1 MSSLPLAHI
10 LHPFLVLTT
19 TPCDFSSSAQ
29 FVRVAKM
36 VKFYSSSETYPYPFP
51 AVTLAYFLRYPN
63 PYSTH
68 VLSTD
73 TIARSFD
80 PETQRLTTIRL
91 HLKRSK
97 LPSAVLKLLPRSL
110 LGASASGDTQSFILE
125 KSVVDI
131 KEGWM
136 DTESR
141 NLEWT
146 GVLSVVERQKFV
158 RPSPH
163 AVAHDDDKIWQ
174 GMEGAA
180 RRHGFLNFGS
190 GAKVEDSAESTDV
203 TSSVTL
209 HSHIGEAWKKKREA
223 AREGAADVEQAPEQ
237 PQKVGFLR
245 SWGTAALQRNIE
257 KIGLTRAQRS
267 QPNAREGMKVVLER
281 MREGGLVAVLEG
293 MRRDRED
300 ILAGRPLAINTRSG
314 EDET

>member
-1 MSSLPLAHI
+1 
-10 LHPFLVLTT
+10 
-19 TPCDFSSSAQ
+19 
-29 FVRVAKM
+29 M
-36 VKFYSSSETYPYPFP
+36 VKFYSSSETYPYSFP

-63 PYSTH
+63 PYATH
-68 VLSTD
+68 VISTD
-73 TIARSFD
+73 TIARNYD
-80 PETQRLTTIRL
+80 PDTQRLTTVRL

-97 LPSAVLKLLPRSL
+97 LPAAVLKLLPRSF
-110 LGASASGDTQSFILE
+110 LGASATGDTQSFILE
-125 KSVVDI
+125 KSTVDI

-158 RPSPH
+158 RPNATGSMH
-163 AVAHDDDKIWQ
+163 EDTKIFQ

-180 RRHGFLNFGS
+180 RRHGFINFGDA
-190 GAKVEDSAESTDV
+190 GAGTKVEDSGDSTDV

-209 HSHIGEAWKKKREA
+209 HSHIGETWKKKREA
-223 AREGAADVEQAPEQ
+223 AREDVVEDEQ
-237 PQKVGFLR
+237 PQKMGFLR
-245 SWGTAALQRNIE
+245 SWGTQALQRNIE

-293 MRRDRED
+293 MRQDREA
-300 ILAGRPLAINTRSG
+300 ILAGEPLPIPRG
-314 EDET
+314 RHGDDDDE

>member
-1 MSSLPLAHI
+1 
-10 LHPFLVLTT
+10 
-19 TPCDFSSSAQ
+19 
-29 FVRVAKM
+29 M
-36 VKFYSSSETYPYPFP
+36 VKFYSSSETYAYPFP

-73 TIARSFD
+73 TISRHYD
-80 PETQRLTTIRL
+80 PEAQRLTTIRL

-110 LGASASGDTQSFILE
+110 LGASASGDTQSYILE
-125 KSVVDI
+125 KSVVDV

-146 GVLSVVERQKFV
+146 GVLSVVERQMFK
-158 RPSPH
+158 RPAPP
-163 AVAHDDDKIWQ
+163 AVPNEETIWQ

-180 RRHGFLNFGS
+180 RRHGFINFGGMGA
-190 GAKVEDSAESTDV
+190 GAKVEDSGETTDV

-223 AREGAADVEQAPEQ
+223 AREGAVEEEQ

-281 MREGGLVAVLEG
+281 MREGGLVAVLDG
-293 MRRDRED
+293 MRQDREA
-300 ILAGRPLAINTRSG
+300 ILAGRPLALPRRGDN
-314 EDET
+314 E

>member
-1 MSSLPLAHI
+1 LLLSFQHR
-10 LHPFLVLTT
+10 TT
-19 TPCDFSSSAQ
+19 YNYFFSSAYHLLRTTQPHNLDNNTPSDTA
-29 FVRVAKM
+29 ATM
-36 VKFYSSSETYPYPFP
+36 VKFYSSAETYPYPFP

-80 PETQRLTTIRL
+80 PATQRLTTIRL

-97 LPSAVLKLLPRSL
+97 LPAAVLKLLPRSL

-131 KEGWM
+131 RAGTM

-146 GVLSVVERQKFV
+146 GVLSVVERVKFI
-158 RPSPH
+158 RPDTSLSS
-163 AVAHDDDKIWQ
+163 
-174 GMEGAA
+174 METL
-180 RRHGFLNFGS
+180 RRDETTN
-190 GAKVEDSAESTDV
+190 VE
-203 TSSVTL
+203 SSVTL
-209 HSHIGEAWKKKREA
+209 HSHIGETWKKKREA
-223 AREGAADVEQAPEQ
+223 ARDDAAEA
-237 PQKVGFLR
+237 PQKMGFLR
-245 SWGTAALQRNIE
+245 EWGTKALQRNIE

-300 ILAGRPLAINTRSG
+300 ILAGRPLGAGGRGG
-314 EDET
+314 EEE

>member
-1 MSSLPLAHI
+1 
-10 LHPFLVLTT
+10 
-19 TPCDFSSSAQ
+19 
-29 FVRVAKM
+29 M
-36 VKFYSSSETYPYPFP
+36 VKFYSSNETYSYPFP

-73 TIARSFD
+73 TIARHYD
-80 PETQRLTTIRL
+80 PESQRLTTIRL

-97 LPSAVLKLLPRSL
+97 LPSAVLKLLPRSI
-110 LGASASGDTQSFILE
+110 LGASASGDTQSYILE
-125 KSVVDI
+125 KSVVDV

-146 GVLSVVERQKFV
+146 GVLSVVERQMFK
-158 RPSPH
+158 RPAPP
-163 AVAHDDDKIWQ
+163 AVPADEAKLWQ

-180 RRHGFLNFGS
+180 RRHGFINFGGMGA
-190 GAKVEDSAESTDV
+190 GAKVEDTGETTDV

-209 HSHIGEAWKKKREA
+209 HSHIGETWKRKREA
-223 AREGAADVEQAPEQ
+223 AREGTAALVDDEQ

-281 MREGGLVAVLEG
+281 MREGGLVAVLDG
-293 MRRDRED
+293 MRQDREA
-300 ILAGRPLAINTRSG
+300 ILAGRPLALPPRGDNN
-314 EDET
+314 E

>member
-1 MSSLPLAHI
+1 
-10 LHPFLVLTT
+10 
-19 TPCDFSSSAQ
+19 
-29 FVRVAKM
+29 M
-36 VKFYSSSETYPYPFP
+36 VKFYSSNETYSYPFP

-73 TIARSFD
+73 TIARHYD
-80 PETQRLTTIRL
+80 PTTQRLTTIRL

-110 LGASASGDTQSFILE
+110 LGASASGDTQSYILE
-125 KSVVDI
+125 KSVVDV

-146 GVLSVVERQKFV
+146 GVLSVVERQRFM
-158 RPSPH
+158 RPAPL
-163 AVAHDDDKIWQ
+163 AVPDDAKIWQ

-180 RRHGFLNFGS
+180 RRHGFINFGGTG
-190 GAKVEDSAESTDV
+190 GAKVEDNGETTDV

-223 AREGAADVEQAPEQ
+223 AREGAAAEEEQ
-237 PQKVGFLR
+237 PQKMGFLR

-257 KIGLTRAQRS
+257 KIGLNRAQRS
-267 QPNAREGMKVVLER
+267 QPNAQKGMKVVLER

-293 MRRDRED
+293 MRQDREA
-300 ILAGRPLAINTRSG
+300 ILAGRPLALPPRG
-314 EDET
+314 DDE

>member
-1 MSSLPLAHI
+1 M
-10 LHPFLVLTT
+10 
-19 TPCDFSSSAQ
+19 
-29 FVRVAKM
+29 VR
-36 VKFYSSSETYPYPFP
+36 FYSSTDTYSYPFP

-73 TIARSFD
+73 TIARHFD
-80 PETQRLTTIRL
+80 PETQRLTTVRL

-110 LGASASGDTQSFILE
+110 LGASAGGDTQSYILE
-125 KSVVDI
+125 KSVVDV

-146 GVLSVVERQKFV
+146 GVLSVVERQVFR
-158 RPSPH
+158 RPTPQ
-163 AVAHDDDKIWQ
+163 VPDDVKIWQ

-180 RRHGFLNFGS
+180 RRHGFISFTGAGA
-190 GAKVEDSAESTDV
+190 GAKVEDTGESTEV

-209 HSHIGEAWKKKREA
+209 HSHIGEAWKKKRKA
-223 AREGAADVEQAPEQ
+223 AEDGAATEEHPH
-237 PQKVGFLR
+237 KMGFLR
-245 SWGTAALQRNIE
+245 SWGTHSLQRSIE
-257 KIGLTRAQRS
+257 KIGLSRTLRS

-293 MRRDRED
+293 MHKDREA
-300 ILAGRPLAINTRSG
+300 ILAGHHAFKKGHRHDD
-314 EDET
+314 DE

>member
-1 MSSLPLAHI
+1 
-10 LHPFLVLTT
+10 
-19 TPCDFSSSAQ
+19 
-29 FVRVAKM
+29 M
-36 VKFYSSSETYPYPFP
+36 VKFYSSSETYPYAFP

-63 PYSTH
+63 PYATH

-73 TIARSFD
+73 TIARSYD
-80 PETQRLTTIRL
+80 ADTQRLTTIRL

-97 LPSAVLKLLPRSL
+97 LPSAILKLLPRSL
-110 LGASASGDTQSFILE
+110 LGASATGDTQSFILE

-158 RPSPH
+158 RPAAALPED
-163 AVAHDDDKIWQ
+163 AKTWQ

-180 RRHGFLNFGS
+180 RRHGFINFGS
-190 GAKVEDSAESTDV
+190 QGAGAKVEDAGETTDV
-203 TSSVTL
+203 ESSVTL
-209 HSHIGEAWKKKREA
+209 HSHIGETWKKKREA
-223 AREGAADVEQAPEQ
+223 AREGAVEDEQ
-237 PQKVGFLR
+237 PPKMGFLR

-281 MREGGLVAVLEG
+281 MREGGVVAVLEG
-293 MRRDRED
+293 MRKDREA
-300 ILAGRPLAINTRSG
+300 ILAGRPLLSLNGRTG
-314 EDET
+314 NDDE

>member
-1 MSSLPLAHI
+1 
-10 LHPFLVLTT
+10 
-19 TPCDFSSSAQ
+19 
-29 FVRVAKM
+29 M
-36 VKFYSSSETYPYPFP
+36 VKFYSSNETYSYPFP
-51 AVTLAYFLRYPN
+51 AVSLAYFLRYPN

-73 TIARSFD
+73 TIARNYD

-97 LPSAVLKLLPRSL
+97 LPSAVLKLVPRSL
-110 LGASASGDTQSFILE
+110 LGASAGGESQTYILE

-146 GVLSVVERQKFV
+146 GVLSVVERQKFQ
-158 RPSPH
+158 RPSPR
-163 AVAHDDDKIWQ
+163 ADDVKVWQ

-180 RRHGFLNFGS
+180 QRHGFINFNGKGS
-190 GAKVEDSAESTDV
+190 GARVEDTGETTDV

-209 HSHIGEAWKKKREA
+209 HSHIGETWKKKREA
-223 AREGAADVEQAPEQ
+223 AREGAMEEEQ

-257 KIGLTRAQRS
+257 KIGLSRAQRS

-293 MRRDRED
+293 MRQDREA
-300 ILAGRPLAINTRSG
+300 ILAGRPLATPRAAKSN
-314 EDET
+314 E

>member
-1 MSSLPLAHI
+1 
-10 LHPFLVLTT
+10 
-19 TPCDFSSSAQ
+19 
-29 FVRVAKM
+29 M
-36 VKFYSSSETYPYPFP
+36 VKFYSASETYPYPFP

-63 PYSTH
+63 PYASH

-73 TIARSFD
+73 TIARTFD

-97 LPSAVLKLLPRSL
+97 LPSAVLKLLPKSL
-110 LGASASGDTQSFILE
+110 LGASATGESQTFILE

-146 GVLSVVERQKFV
+146 GVLSVVERQKFM
-158 RPSPH
+158 RPDPSTSTSP
-163 AVAHDDDKIWQ
+163 
-174 GMEGAA
+174 AA
-180 RRHGFLNFGS
+180 IPNPNTPRRHGFLNLGKD
-190 GAKVEDSAESTDV
+190 AKVEDSSEITDV

-209 HSHIGEAWKKKREA
+209 HSHVGETWRKKREA
-223 AREGAADVEQAPEQ
+223 AREGAANGEDEL
-237 PQKVGFLR
+237 PQKMGFLR
-245 SWGTAALQRNIE
+245 SWGTQALQRNIE

-281 MREGGLVAVLEG
+281 MREGGLVKVLEG
-293 MRRDRED
+293 MRADREA
-300 ILAGRPLAINTRSG
+300 ILAGRPLAVPSRTGGN
-314 EDET
+314 DE

>member
-1 MSSLPLAHI
+1 
-10 LHPFLVLTT
+10 
-19 TPCDFSSSAQ
+19 
-29 FVRVAKM
+29 M
-36 VKFYSSSETYPYPFP
+36 VKFYSSNETYSYPFP

-73 TIARSFD
+73 TIARHYD
-80 PETQRLTTIRL
+80 PEAQRLTTIRL

-110 LGASASGDTQSFILE
+110 LGASAGGDTQSFILE

-146 GVLSVVERQKFV
+146 GVLSVVERQNFR
-158 RPSPH
+158 RPDE
-163 AVAHDDDKIWQ
+163 VQIWK
-174 GMEGAA
+174 GMESATQ
-180 RRHGFLNFGS
+180 RHGLLNFGGNGV
-190 GAKVEDSAESTDV
+190 GAKVEDSCETTQV

-223 AREGAADVEQAPEQ
+223 AKEGVAEEEQ
-237 PQKVGFLR
+237 PQKMGLLR
-245 SWGTAALQRNIE
+245 AWGTAALQRNIE

-281 MREGGLVAVLEG
+281 MREGGLVRVLEG
-293 MRRDRED
+293 MRQDREA
-300 ILAGRPLAINTRSG
+300 ILAGRPLAVPTR
-314 EDET
+314 DDD

>member
-1 MSSLPLAHI
+1 
-10 LHPFLVLTT
+10 
-19 TPCDFSSSAQ
+19 
-29 FVRVAKM
+29 M
-36 VKFYSSSETYPYPFP
+36 VKFYSSNDTYQYPFP

-68 VLSTD
+68 VLTTD
-73 TIARSFD
+73 TIARHFD
-80 PETQRLTTIRL
+80 PETQRLTTVRL

-110 LGASASGDTQSFILE
+110 LGASSGGDTQSFILE

-146 GVLSVVERQKFV
+146 GVLSVVERQVFR
-158 RPSPH
+158 RPTPD
-163 AVAHDDDKIWQ
+163 VPDEVKIWQ

-180 RRHGFLNFGS
+180 RRHGFINFTGIGA
-190 GAKVEDSAESTDV
+190 GAKVEDTGETTEV
-203 TSSVTL
+203 ESSVTL
-209 HSHIGEAWKKKREA
+209 HSHIGEKWKKRKA
-223 AREGAADVEQAPEQ
+223 AEEGVSEEEH
-237 PQKVGFLR
+237 PQKMGFLR
-245 SWGTAALQRNIE
+245 SWGTHSLQRSIE
-257 KIGLTRAQRS
+257 KIGMSRTLRS

-293 MRRDRED
+293 MRQDREA
-300 ILAGRPLAINTRSG
+300 ILKGHHAFKKGRHHDD
-314 EDET
+314 DE

>member
-1 MSSLPLAHI
+1 
-10 LHPFLVLTT
+10 
-19 TPCDFSSSAQ
+19 
-29 FVRVAKM
+29 M

-80 PETQRLTTIRL
+80 PATQRLTTIRL

-97 LPSAVLKLLPRSL
+97 LPAAVLKLLPRSL

-125 KSVVDI
+125 KSVVDVR
-131 KEGWM
+131 EGWM

-158 RPSPH
+158 RPNIPKQSLP
-163 AVAHDDDKIWQ
+163 DDT
-174 GMEGAA
+174 GASTSTSA
-180 RRHGFLNFGS
+180 LRRHGFLNLGA
-190 GAKVEDSAESTDV
+190 AKVEDSNESTDV
-203 TSSVTL
+203 VSSVTL
-209 HSHIGEAWKKKREA
+209 HSHIGETWKKKREA
-223 AREGAADVEQAPEQ
+223 AALSSSSSSPTPFSSAASSDTEEA
-237 PQKVGFLR
+237 PQKMSLLR
-245 SWGTAALQRNIE
+245 QWGTQTLQRNIE

-293 MRRDRED
+293 MRRDREA
-300 ILAGRPLAINTRSG
+300 ILAGRALDVPARTG
-314 EDET
+314 GQDDE

>member
-1 MSSLPLAHI
+1 MLPEAL
-10 LHPFLVLTT
+10 LSTVLKN
-19 TPCDFSSSAQ
+19 PA
-29 FVRVAKM
+29 AM
-36 VKFYSSSETYPYPFP
+36 VKFYSASETYSYPFP

-73 TIARSFD
+73 TIARHYDS
-80 PETQRLTTIRL
+80 EAQRLTTIRL

-110 LGASASGDTQSFILE
+110 LGASAGGDTQSFILE

-136 DTESR
+136 ETESR

-146 GVLSVVERQKFV
+146 GVLSVVERQNFR
-158 RPSPH
+158 RPNE
-163 AVAHDDDKIWQ
+163 ANIWQ
-174 GMEGAA
+174 GMEGVAQ
-180 RRHGFLNFGS
+180 RHGFLHFGNTGNGTS
-190 GAKVEDSAESTDV
+190 TAAKVEDSGETTHV

-209 HSHIGEAWKKKREA
+209 HSHIGETWKKKREA
-223 AREGAADVEQAPEQ
+223 AKEGPSEEEQAP
-237 PQKVGFLR
+237 KMGLLR
-245 SWGTAALQRNIE
+245 AWGTAALQRNIE

-281 MREGGLVAVLEG
+281 MREGGLVRVLEG
-293 MRRDRED
+293 MRQDREA
-300 ILAGRPLAINTRSG
+300 ILAGRPLAVPNRD
-314 EDET
+314 DE

>member
-1 MSSLPLAHI
+1 
-10 LHPFLVLTT
+10 
-19 TPCDFSSSAQ
+19 
-29 FVRVAKM
+29 M

-73 TIARSFD
+73 TIARNYD

-97 LPSAVLKLLPRSL
+97 LPGAVLKLLPRSL
-110 LGASASGDTQSFILE
+110 LGASATGDTQSFILE
-125 KSVVDI
+125 KSVVDV

-146 GVLSVVERQKFV
+146 GVLSVVERQKFM
-158 RPSPH
+158 RPNP
-163 AVAHDDDKIWQ
+163 AIPEDAQIWQ

-180 RRHGFLNFGS
+180 RRHGFLNFGA
-190 GAKVEDSAESTDV
+190 GTKVEDSGETTDV

-209 HSHIGEAWKKKREA
+209 HSHIGETWKKKREA
-223 AREGAADVEQAPEQ
+223 AREGGAEDEQS

-245 SWGTAALQRNIE
+245 SWGTQALQRNIE

-293 MRRDRED
+293 MRQDREA
-300 ILAGRPLAINTRSG
+300 ILAGRPIALNRRTG
-314 EDET
+314 NDDE